1 MTARLRAPRTTAGEH
16 ACGHDLPGPS
26 DAPETPDAPD
36 APDAIDAPG
45 VGGALGAD
53 EQPDRRRNPAV
64 WVCIALIRGYQVAR
78 AGRVSLCR
86 FTPSCS
92 QYALEAIDR
101 HGARRGIVLAARRLA
116 RCRPGGPF
124 GLDPVPE

>member
-1 MTARLRAPRTTAGEH
+1 MTARLRAPRTTAGER
-16 ACGHDLPGPS
+16 ACGHHLPGPS
-26 DAPETPDAPD
+26 DAPETTA
-36 APDAIDAPG
+36 AADAPG
-45 VGGALGAD
+45 VVGALGAD